1 MPLFAITNFGAEFW
15 DGFRPTQPIFDL
27 FSDILVSGHEKL
39 VKPDPAIYALLE
51 ADCGIV
57 PEALI
62 FVDDRPENIE
72 AAMARGWKGHVFDGW
87 QGWATRLVAEG
98 LLTSQEAGL

>member
-39 VKPDPAIYALLE
+39 VKPDPAIYAL
-51 ADCGIV
+51 AVARFGID
-57 PEALI
+57 PAATI
-62 FVDDRPENIE
+62 FVDDNLDNVESAKEFGLHSHHFKDANGLGAILS
-72 AAMARGWKGHVFDGW
+72 KH
-87 QGWATRLVAEG
+87 G
-98 LLTSQEAGL
+98 LL